1 MILRRVPD
9 DKNIFSD
16 VTWFQFRLLIVEDT
30 KYDKSLDTSLE
41 TSFNKGDNIYKP
53 INVSLKFN

>member
-30 KYDKSLDTSLE
+30 KYD
-41 TSFNKGDNIYKP
+41 
-53 INVSLKFN
+53 